1 MISNHQSFATNL
13 VCWFTTHVVKITA
26 QNHGTG
32 FYWWHLLLPYAVCW
46 HKFYNGNGHRRS
58 SEKLAL
64 NLRINTVNNTT
75 TTTLHPPPPKI
86 AKKARL
92 KLFKTR
98 LKYKYKKNTFF
109 IMQKIDTR
117 YPMDK
122 WEWAKPVMHR
132 TDKTQTPTTHLTT
145 LLLNASTVKW
155 NCAVLSP

>member
-1 MISNHQSFATNL
+1 MGLDFIDDICYCRMQFVDTSF
-13 VCWFTTHVVKITA
+13 IT
-26 QNHGTG
+26 GMD
-32 FYWWHLLLPYAVCW
+32 
-46 HKFYNGNGHRRS
+46 HRRS

-64 NLRINTVNNTT
+64 NLRINTDNNTT
-75 TTTLHPPPPKI
+75 TTTTTPPPKI

-122 WEWAKPVMHR
+122 
-132 TDKTQTPTTHLTT
+132 
-145 LLLNASTVKW
+145 
-155 NCAVLSP
+155 